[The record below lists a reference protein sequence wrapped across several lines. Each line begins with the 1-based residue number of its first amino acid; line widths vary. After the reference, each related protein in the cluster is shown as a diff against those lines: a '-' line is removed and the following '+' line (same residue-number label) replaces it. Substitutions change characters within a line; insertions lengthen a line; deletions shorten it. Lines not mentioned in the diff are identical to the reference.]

1 MIPKE
6 RVSLWEMCQERAG
19 PLKSLLESRQEEG
32 KTRKHVPKVTRI
44 LLTSLDSTLPMVI
57 LPSL

>member
-6 RVSLWEMCQERAG
+6 IVSLWGMCQEREG
-19 PLKSLLESRQEEG
+19 PLKSLLESWQEEG

-44 LLTSLDSTLPMVI
+44 LLTSLESTLPMVT